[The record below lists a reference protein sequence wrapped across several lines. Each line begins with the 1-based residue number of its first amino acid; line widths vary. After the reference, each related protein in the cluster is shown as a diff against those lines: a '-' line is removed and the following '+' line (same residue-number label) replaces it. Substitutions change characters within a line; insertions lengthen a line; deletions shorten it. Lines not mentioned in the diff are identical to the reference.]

1 MMGNNKEIV
10 ISKEAISELVDNWCK
25 SGEVVRILIMDVYEG
40 IELANNL
47 TRCLNHSIEVI
58 QKEEAKSD
66 MFKAFVYV
74 EHICLLI
81 RMTKKVLE
89 ALIKSED
96 EQNSILVFCLDAQEA
111 EQYHEVFE

>member
-1 MMGNNKEIV
+1 MEQEFE

-25 SGEVVRILIMDVYEG
+25 SGEAVRILVIDVYEG
-40 IELANNL
+40 IKLANDL
-47 TRCLNHSIEVI
+47 TRCLKHSIEVL
-58 QKEEAKSD
+58 QKEEAKCD
-66 MFKAFVYV
+66 LFQAFVYV

-89 ALIKSED
+89 ALIKSEE
-96 EQNSILVFCLDAQEA
+96 EQKSILVFCMDEKEA